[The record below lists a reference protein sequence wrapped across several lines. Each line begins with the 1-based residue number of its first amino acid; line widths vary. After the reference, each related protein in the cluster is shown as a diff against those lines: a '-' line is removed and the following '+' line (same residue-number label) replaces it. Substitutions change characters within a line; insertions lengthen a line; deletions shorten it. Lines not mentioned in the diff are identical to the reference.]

1 MANHVQVILRD
12 TVPHLGKPG
21 EVVRVRPGYARNF
34 LLPTGLAS
42 RATVGDVKRI
52 AEQRAAALRHAAK
65 VRASAEGIA
74 AALESVELT
83 LTKRAGDHGRLY
95 GSVTNAE
102 VATLL
107 TSKGYTVNKRQV
119 TLPEGQIRALGSF
132 EVKLALTPEVE
143 GKFTLHVTAS
153 A

>member
-34 LLPTGLAS
+34 LLPTGRAS

-83 LTKRAGDHGRLY
+83 LTKRAGEHGRLY
-95 GSVTNAE
+95 GSVTTAE

-119 TLPEGQIRALGSF
+119 TLPEGQIRTLGSF
-132 EVKLALTPEVE
+132 EVSLALTPEVE
-143 GKFTLHVTAS
+143 GKFTLHVAAS